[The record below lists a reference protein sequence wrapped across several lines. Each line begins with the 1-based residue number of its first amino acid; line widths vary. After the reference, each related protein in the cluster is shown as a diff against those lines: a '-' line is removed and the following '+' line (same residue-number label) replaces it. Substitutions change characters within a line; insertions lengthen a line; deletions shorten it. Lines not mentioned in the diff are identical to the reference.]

1 MVVQYC
7 AYQCRPSIIASNVVA
22 VTISCVTILVAIF
35 LIIISFYRIKKPVK
49 AKPDF
54 KGVEED
60 YDKYAIDLGELAM
73 KK

>member
-1 MVVQYC
+1 M
-7 AYQCRPSIIASNVVA
+7 
-22 VTISCVTILVAIF
+22 
-35 LIIISFYRIKKPVK
+35 IIISFYRIKKPVK